1 MEKIL
6 ENINLKNIDKSNWES
21 HSFEKIASSISERVE
36 PTQTDLEIYVG
47 LEHLDPEDIHIR
59 RFGKR
64 EDVSG
69 TKLRCYPGDVIFG
82 RRRAYQRKAAVVNFD
97 GFCSAHSLVLRPN
110 PKVIDPQLFPFF
122 LHSDQFMH
130 RAVDISVGSL
140 SPTINW
146 GTLKKEK
153 FILPPKDQQARLAS
167 LLWAMDEVMERVLI
181 LSQKLKQ
188 SYDTASFKY
197 ILGRERL
204 TESNNPKL
212 INSDLGLLPIDW
224 NLVRF
229 KEVADLIHGYQFREH
244 DFTKTGIPIV
254 KIGEIGKEGNLN
266 LSNCTFIDR
275 IRLDEFENRILKN
288 GDILMALT
296 GATLGKICRV
306 SDLSE
311 PVLQNYRVG
320 KFEPHSS
327 LLDKSYLFHFLSSP
341 MGLTQILGKIH
352 QAAQGNIGKSD
363 IEELKI
369 PLPPLEEQRLI
380 GKRLDLILEKK
391 GAIEK
396 KMFISKALQKSL
408 INQIF

>member
-6 ENINLKNIDKSNWES
+6 ENIDLKNIDKSNWES
-21 HSFEKIASSISERVE
+21 HGFEKIASSISERVE
-36 PTQTDLEIYVG
+36 PTQTDLETYVG

-153 FILPPKDQQARLAS
+153 FLLPPKDQQARLAS
-167 LLWAMDEVMERVLI
+167 LLWALDEVMEREREVLEGLERARQSFFSEKI
-181 LSQKLKQ
+181 KKYAGKKTPLSKLLIAKKKKSQ
-188 SYDTASFKY
+188 VPHQREKY
-197 ILGRERL
+197 I
-204 TESNNPKL
+204 
-212 INSDLGLLPIDW
+212 GL
-224 NLVRF
+224 
-229 KEVADLIHGYQFREH
+229 EH
-244 DFTKTGIPIV
+244 IK
-254 KIGEIGKEGNLN
+254 
-266 LSNCTFIDR
+266 S
-275 IRLDEFENRILKN
+275 
-288 GDILMALT
+288 
-296 GATLGKICRV
+296 
-306 SDLSE
+306 
-311 PVLQNYRVG
+311 G
-320 KFEPHSS
+320 KFECDSFRNSS
-327 LLDKSYLFHFLSSP
+327 EVLAQCNMIDTGDLCYSKLRPYLDKAFIAEFDAVSTTELLVFDTKSVSKEYVLYHMHSKPFIDFVNGKTFGTRMPRASIQIIGDYEIKVLEDEDKLIDELSMFTKGINEIKTKLVTS
-341 MGLTQILGKIH
+341 
-352 QAAQGNIGKSD
+352 KS
-363 IEELKI
+363 
-369 PLPPLEEQRLI
+369 
-380 GKRLDLILEKK
+380 
-391 GAIEK
+391 
-396 KMFISKALQKSL
+396 LQKSL